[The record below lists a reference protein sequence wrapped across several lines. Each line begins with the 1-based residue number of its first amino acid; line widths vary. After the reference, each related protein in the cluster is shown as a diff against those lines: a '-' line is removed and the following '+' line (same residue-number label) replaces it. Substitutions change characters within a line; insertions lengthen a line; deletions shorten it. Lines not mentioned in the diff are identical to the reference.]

1 MKKTKEN
8 TEGRY
13 SRVSRLSDNR
23 YLAKVTTAVVHWEME
38 LGNQQSEIIMRT
50 LPPISIYGCVGGIQ
64 I

>member
-38 LGNQQSEIIMRT
+38 LGNQH
-50 LPPISIYGCVGGIQ
+50 
-64 I
+64 